1 MLDAVTLAGNAS
13 EVNQEIEELKELA
26 GRAKSVEEAASEANP
41 RACSHSKTYEVPRSQ
56 DNSRTAPLGYYNEY
70 AALHFASNIKVE
82 L

>member
-1 MLDAVTLAGNAS
+1 M
-13 EVNQEIEELKELA
+13 
-26 GRAKSVEEAASEANP
+26 EEAASEANP

>member
-1 MLDAVTLAGNAS
+1 MPSGDGRRRTVCPFRVLTPSIPVHRW
-13 EVNQEIEELKELA
+13 I
-26 GRAKSVEEAASEANP
+26 RAKGKPNP

-56 DNSRTAPLGYYNEY
+56 DNSQTAPLGYYNEY